1 MRRGTDTAPAD
12 ASTGPSITALFKL
25 WERDHL
31 AEGKSSRTVGD
42 FRQKI
47 NSLTDWL
54 GHDEALKVTPEAIAD
69 WCEHLRHEKKL
80 QARTVSQKYLAV
92 VKLIFKLAVEKRKLK
107 TNPADGNKVRYS
119 KPQRTRSAGYTDA
132 EARDLLRAALLSDE
146 SLSRWSDENRRAV
159 RWGPWIC
166 AITGARVTE
175 IMQMRT
181 EDLLVERI
189 DGRNVPCLRITPEA
203 GSVKTNKFRIVPL
216 HPQLLELGFVEMV
229 RKLPAGPVFFNS
241 KNGRKPSEP
250 VARARAAGGKIWHW
264 VREVVT
270 ITDTRLQPNHAW
282 RHRFKTVARDA
293 DIAPEYMDA
302 IQGHEDG
309 RAASDYGEIT
319 LRAMW
324 REVQKLPRF
333 DMNPPAHKQDETGC

>member
-1 MRRGTDTAPAD
+1 MFKANSLSWRFSSNCASLADSIVTDDHSRKRLLKEIDNAMRQAAEQQQKRANGDYSPDPKADRFSPLRLGTDTAPAN

-31 AEGKSSRTVGD
+31 AEGRSSRTVGD

-132 EARDLLRAALLSDE
+132 EARVLLRAALLSDE

-159 RWGPWIC
+159 RWGPWIF
-166 AITGARVTE
+166 AFS
-175 IMQMRT
+175 
-181 EDLLVERI
+181 
-189 DGRNVPCLRITPEA
+189 RN
-203 GSVKTNKFRIVPL
+203 
-216 HPQLLELGFVEMV
+216 
-229 RKLPAGPVFFNS
+229 
-241 KNGRKPSEP
+241 EP
-250 VARARAAGGKIWHW
+250 PG
-264 VREVVT
+264 VVD
-270 ITDTRLQPNHAW
+270 DTRQPSLQPSAD
-282 RHRFKTVARDA
+282 RSSTVAICPPPDA
-293 DIAPEYMDA
+293 ARPRS
-302 IQGHEDG
+302 G
-309 RAASDYGEIT
+309 
-319 LRAMW
+319 LR
-324 REVQKLPRF
+324 
-333 DMNPPAHKQDETGC
+333 